1 MTLYPFTGATNFG
14 TNRAICINEP
24 SGTKIQEICDLEEVK
39 MAIQKKSLISGKS
52 TPKKATTAMPRVS
65 ENPGMTKVAHT
76 RVAHTRLAVTK
87 VAATRVAATK
97 VAATRIAATRVAA
110 NRVAVK

>member
-1 MTLYPFTGATNFG
+1 
-14 TNRAICINEP
+14 
-24 SGTKIQEICDLEEVK
+24 

-52 TPKKATTAMPRVS
+52 TPKKATTTMPQVS

-76 RVAHTRLAVTK
+76 RLAVTK
-87 VAATRVAATK
+87 VTATRVAATK

-110 NRVAVK
+110 NRVVVK